1 MALQQGYY
9 QSQSQRPQ
17 ATAHLAQTMS
27 LLGLNSQELNQE
39 IEAALSKNP
48 ALELVEGRHCPGCG
62 RSLRP
67 AAYCPTCNTAKGLDD
82 EPLVFVAP
90 SESSYASGSGQGL
103 SEDIPN
109 ADTEDLPS
117 YVLRQIAPDLE
128 PDELEIAARLLT
140 SLNEDGLLTADLQG
154 EARYSRVP
162 VTTVEAITDLIR
174 HADPVGVGALNPTQA
189 LLTQLE
195 VLADKAPD
203 AELCAR
209 TIEEGMAFLSKR
221 HYGELAQLLGTS
233 KKVAEEIAE
242 FITSNLN
249 PYPARAHWGN
259 QRIATNEAPPT
270 YQRPDLIIREQQGS
284 ESGRL
289 VVEVTWPLR
298 GLLRVNPLFQ
308 EALKEAPEDKAEQW
322 KIDLEQASLLIKCLA
337 QRNHT
342 IVRLMQILAVVQR
355 EYILAGNAHIK
366 PLTRSSLAD
375 ELGVHESTISRAV
388 SGKSVQ
394 LPNNK
399 IVPLSQFFDRS
410 LHIRTA
416 LKEIIREEPEEKP
429 LSDTKLA
436 RLLAKEGYE
445 IARRT
450 VAKYRN
456 MEGILPAH
464 LRKATAN

>member
-1 MALQQGYY
+1 MALQQSYY
-9 QSQSQRPQ
+9 QTQSQRPQ

-39 IEAALSKNP
+39 IEAALSTNP
-48 ALELVEGRHCPGCG
+48 ALELLEGRHCPTCG

-67 AAYCPTCNTAKGLDD
+67 GAYCATCSAANGVDE

-90 SESSYASGSGQGL
+90 SENSYSNGGGQAL
-103 SEDIPN
+103 SDDIPN

-117 YVLRQIAPDLE
+117 YVLRQIAT
-128 PDELEIAARLLT
+128 ELAPGEHEIAAHLLT
-140 SLNEDGLLTADLQG
+140 SLNEDGLLNTRLEDV
-154 EARYSRVP
+154 ARFHHVP
-162 VTTVEAITDLIR
+162 VTAVEAVADLIR
-174 HADPVGVGALNPTQA
+174 RADPVGVGSLNPTQA

-195 VLADKAPD
+195 LLADRAPD
-203 AELCAR
+203 PQLCAR
-209 TIEEGMAFLSKR
+209 AIEEGMAFLSKR

-233 KKVAEEIAE
+233 KKAAQEIAD

-249 PYPARAHWGN
+249 PYPARAYWGN
-259 QRIATNEAPPT
+259 QRTATAEAPPT
-270 YQRPDLIIREQQGS
+270 YQRPDLIIRQQQGS
-284 ESGRL
+284 EAGRL

-298 GLLRVNPLFQ
+298 GLLRINPLFQ
-308 EALKEAPEDKAEQW
+308 DALKEAPKDKAEQW

-342 IVRLMQILAVVQR
+342 IVRLMQILAVIQR
-355 EYILAGNAHIK
+355 DYILEGSAHIK
-366 PLTRSSLAD
+366 PITRSSLAQ

-394 LPNNK
+394 LPSGR

-416 LKEIIREEPEEKP
+416 LKQIIDSEDKP

-436 RLLAKEGYE
+436 KLLAKEGYK